1 MEKSMLITK
10 EVKKMKDSTIWGV
23 VNAAILAVIV
33 YDM

>member
-1 MEKSMLITK
+1 MLITK

-23 VNAAILAVIV
+23 VNAAVLAVIV